1 MGSMAFRKAA
11 QSAGRRLARQARSL
25 SVAPRSLLITENL
38 AAEAS
43 ASRALPTQL
52 SFSKSFAAAA
62 EPAAAPAA
70 SESTGYV
77 SQVMS
82 RPRSRPGVQV
92 VIWLTTVFILQGS
105 KALATVE
112 RQCRGAHHTQHEQ
125 CAAVAAVR
133 PACLILSSSSA
144 LFFLRPPL
152 PFCTSLPIP

>member
-1 MGSMAFRKAA
+1 MAFRKAA

-25 SVAPRSLLITENL
+25 SVAPRSLLITETL

-43 ASRALPTQL
+43 ASRAPPTQL

-82 RPRSRPGVQV
+82 RPRSRVGADCDM
-92 VIWLTTVFILQGS
+92 LQ
-105 KALATVE
+105 E
-112 RQCRGAHHTQHEQ
+112 RIHPVGLRG
-125 CAAVAAVR
+125 
-133 PACLILSSSSA
+133 
-144 LFFLRPPL
+144 
-152 PFCTSLPIP
+152 TSYSRHAMP